1 MENYFGA
8 VVMMCSSKDCI
19 LVQYFNNS
27 DDMNNFIEEQRGKC
41 RYMKVIEGNDPKLFS
56 IRIADALAEYHDI
69 CSSNTTKNSEEKACD
84 LIKEVA
90 TNLDEIRNNP
100 ELRCKYIKKVERA
113 IEDLLA
119 SRK

>member
-1 MENYFGA
+1 MENYFSA
-8 VVMMCSSKDCI
+8 VIMMSSNKNKI
-19 LVQYFNNS
+19 LVHYFNNS
-27 DDMNNFIEEQRGKC
+27 NDINNFIEEERGKC
-41 RYMKVIEGNDPKLFS
+41 LYMNVIECNDPKLFS
-56 IRIADALAEYHDI
+56 IRMADALAEYHNI

-100 ELRCKYIKKVERA
+100 ELKCKYIKKVERA
-113 IEDLLA
+113 IGDLLN

>member
-1 MENYFGA
+1 MENYFSA
-8 VVMMCSSKDCI
+8 VVMMSFDKNCI

-41 RYMKVIEGNDPKLFS
+41 RYMKIIESDDPKLFS
-56 IRIADALAEYHDI
+56 IKIADALAEYHDI
-69 CSSNTTKNSEEKACD
+69 CSSNTIKNSEEKACD

-90 TNLDEIRNNP
+90 TNLDEIKNNS
-100 ELRCKYIKKVERA
+100 ELRCKYIRKVERA